1 MDSGPPRND
10 PVGKPRS
17 YSARTFPALPLSPR
31 ANLRHNALMT
41 QDNTLQIKLRLK
53 GGSGPNANWHW
64 EILDTTGKVV
74 KSGSAVGPEHKAF
87 ATARIAKEKLEQP
100 SSR

>member
-1 MDSGPPRND
+1 MPDLAAPYQND
-10 PVGKPRS
+10 TISP
-17 YSARTFPALPLSPR
+17 TLPLSPH
-31 ANLRHNALMT
+31 ANLRHKAPMT

-64 EILDTTGKVV
+64 EIHDAAGKIV
-74 KSGSAVGPEHKAF
+74 KTGSAVGPEHKAF
-87 ATARIAKEKLEQP
+87 ATARIAKEKLEQS